1 MNIEVNSVEETQK
14 IAEKLGQLV
23 EPNMILLLDG
33 DLGAGKTTFAKGLAV
48 GLGIT
53 RNVKSPTFP
62 IVREYREGRLSLFHM
77 DVYRLE
83 GMGGADLGLDEYF
96 NSDGVSVV
104 EWSEFIQDEL
114 PDDSLRITLL
124 KDEDDDNRRVIKLD
138 SYGSQ
143 YTRILEQLVKKNG

>member
-14 IAEKLGQLV
+14 IAEKLGRLV

-62 IVREYREGRLSLFHM
+62 IVREYREGRLPLFHM

-143 YTRILEQLVKKNG
+143 YTQMLEQLTKKNG

>member
-1 MNIEVNSVEETQK
+1 MNIEVSSVEETQK

-62 IVREYREGRLSLFHM
+62 IVREYREGRLPLFHM

>member
-48 GLGIT
+48 GLGIM

-62 IVREYREGRLSLFHM
+62 IVREYREGRLPLFHM

-143 YTRILEQLVKKNG
+143 YTQMLEQLTKKNG

>member
-1 MNIEVNSVEETQK
+1 MNIEVSSVEETQK
-14 IAEKLGQLV
+14 IAEKIGQLV

-48 GLGIT
+48 GLGIK

-62 IVREYREGRLSLFHM
+62 IVREYREGRLPLFHM

-114 PDDSLRITLL
+114 PNDWLKITLL
-124 KDEDDDNRRVIKLD
+124 KDDHDDNLRTIELE
-138 SYGSQ
+138 SNGLQ
-143 YTRILEQLVKKNG
+143 YDNMLAHLN

>member
-1 MNIEVNSVEETQK
+1 MNIEVSSVEETQK

-62 IVREYREGRLSLFHM
+62 IVREYREGRLPLFHM

-114 PDDSLRITLL
+114 PDDSLKITLL
-124 KDEDDDNRRVIKLD
+124 KDENDDNRRIIKLD

-143 YTRILEQLVKKNG
+143 YAKMLEQLN

>member
-1 MNIEVNSVEETQK
+1 
-14 IAEKLGQLV
+14 
-23 EPNMILLLDG
+23 
-33 DLGAGKTTFAKGLAV
+33 
-48 GLGIT
+48 
-53 RNVKSPTFP
+53 
-62 IVREYREGRLSLFHM
+62 M

-143 YTRILEQLVKKNG
+143 YTRILEQLTKKNG